1 MLSLSYCMI
10 FFLLD
15 FILMKLSLLTRFRL
29 ALKAFKNLFIFKLR
43 KVKISPVLRSRN
55 SHQSMHDHKLLKALN
70 WAFGIELIL
79 RQNGRSLA
87 KFYVWEVK
95 KLDEIKVH
103 RTPLEPL
110 KDKISFWILIFVTV
124 FMNMWIYTWIGD
136 FEFVTIVKGVKAS
149 VRESSPSLCI
159 GCPLPH
165 LH

>member
-1 MLSLSYCMI
+1 MTIWTIEIFWRFHFSCPNFFIMIKNIKNWKFENCDFCSRTRMRHRLMFSLICCMI
-10 FFLLD
+10 FFLPD

-55 SHQSMHDHKLLKALN
+55 IVIKSMHDHKLLKALN

-103 RTPLEPL
+103 RTP
-110 KDKISFWILIFVTV
+110 
-124 FMNMWIYTWIGD
+124 
-136 FEFVTIVKGVKAS
+136 
-149 VRESSPSLCI
+149 
-159 GCPLPH
+159 
-165 LH
+165 